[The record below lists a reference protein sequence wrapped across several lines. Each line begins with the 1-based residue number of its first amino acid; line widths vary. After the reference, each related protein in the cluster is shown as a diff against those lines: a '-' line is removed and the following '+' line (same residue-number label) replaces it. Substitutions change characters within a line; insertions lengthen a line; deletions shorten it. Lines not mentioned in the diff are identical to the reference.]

1 MNASLFLNL
10 LNVAYDIF
18 ALARPDISVETW
30 LGIMQT
36 VLGTLCS
43 ILFGLSTTITALYGS
58 KTLGKIATESM
69 WAELLHRYKHT
80 NIKEE
85 ALRINKILED
95 INLPHT
101 SLLYQEVHLFKC
113 AIREHMLTR
122 KGLSGMLNILATIFL
137 YFNCLVSTILYANL
151 LRMSGSSRR
160 LLYLML
166 NVINPSI
173 CLLISYFVVLC
184 DNFNSIVIYS
194 HRVSELLRVQNEQV
208 PAAKKEIGDYVGH
221 IERPL
226 FRQMWIE

>member
-1 MNASLFLNL
+1 MKVSFVLNFLN
-10 LNVAYDIF
+10 VIYDIF
-18 ALARPDISVETW
+18 ALSRPDITVPDRLSVT
-30 LGIMQT
+30 QT
-36 VLGTLCS
+36 IVGTLCS

-58 KTLGKIATESM
+58 RTLGKIATESV

-85 ALRINKILED
+85 ALRVNKIMED
-95 INLPHT
+95 VDLPHD
-101 SLLYQEVHLFKC
+101 SPLYQDIHLFRC
-113 AIREHMLTR
+113 SIREHMLAR

-137 YFNCLVSTILYANL
+137 YYNCLASTILYADL
-151 LRMSGSSRR
+151 LRMQPSSKR

-166 NVINPSI
+166 NVVNPVI

-194 HRVSELLRVQNEQV
+194 HRVSELLQARNEQV
-208 PAAKKEIGDYVGH
+208 SAARLEIQGYVDR

-226 FRQMWIE
+226 YRQMWME